1 MARGGRGESGAAG
14 PEGGGR
20 VPAALLRDARACL
33 VVSRFNRRVTR
44 RLEEGARAALE
55 DAGISPDDIDLVRVP
70 GAWELPFAVRQRGP
84 EYDVVVAV
92 GCVVRGE
99 TPHFEYI
106 CRAATDGLLQ
116 CQLDGLPVG
125 FGLLTTESLEQ
136 GLARA
141 GGEKG
146 NKGAEAARAALEML
160 ALKVE
165 SRRG

>member
-1 MARGGRGESGAAG
+1 MAREGIGKSSGTGPEAAG
-14 PEGGGR
+14 A
-20 VPAALLRDARACL
+20 VPAELLQGSRACI
-33 VVSRFNRRVTR
+33 VVSRFNPRVTR
-44 RLEEGARAALE
+44 RLAEGAREALE
-55 DAGISPDDIDLVRVP
+55 AAGISPDDVELIRVP
-70 GAWELPFAVRQRGP
+70 GAWELPFAVRQAGP
-84 EYDVVVAV
+84 EYDAVVAL

-116 CQLDGLPVG
+116 CQLDGIPVG

-160 ALKVE
+160 ALKAGA
-165 SRRG
+165 RG